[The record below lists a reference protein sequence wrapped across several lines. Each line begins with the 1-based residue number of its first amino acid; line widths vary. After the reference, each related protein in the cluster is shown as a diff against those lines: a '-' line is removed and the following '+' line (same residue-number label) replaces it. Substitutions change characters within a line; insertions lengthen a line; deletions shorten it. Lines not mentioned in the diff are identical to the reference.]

1 LHINANHIDGI
12 IFFEG
17 GDISHAEAGDLIGD
31 DAVVIIV
38 KRCNGV
44 ETGVYKFIPGA
55 EATTRTVLRSATD
68 LMLDALRQVD
78 EGEEDQEMAEGGA

>member
-1 LHINANHIDGI
+1 MNTNEVDGI
-12 IFFEG
+12 VFFDS
-17 GDISHAEAGDLIGD
+17 GDIVHAEAGDLIGD

-55 EATTRTVLRSATD
+55 SATTRTVLRSATD
-68 LMLDALRQVD
+68 LMLDALREID
-78 EGEEDQEMAEGGA
+78 EHSQDIAEGGS